1 MLLNYQFARIYW
13 YPIAFLPYSNEYIP
27 SSYFQVFI
35 LTLVNMLYLFQVHPH
50 AATLVHPVP
59 AHSSGSGV
67 SSHQPATG
75 SDHPK
80 PRQVPQVGLIPCL
93 GLATYPMKFELF
105 LKLFLKFY

>member
-1 MLLNYQFARIYW
+1 
-13 YPIAFLPYSNEYIP
+13 
-27 SSYFQVFI
+27 
-35 LTLVNMLYLFQVHPH
+35 MLYLFQVHPH

-67 SSHQPATG
+67 SSHQPAPG

-93 GLATYPMKFELF
+93 GLVTYPMKFELF
-105 LKLFLKFY
+105 LKFH